1 MWVRILTA
9 AVLLGLF
16 IPLSVWLSVSGF
28 VVLCVGVL
36 ALCLWEW
43 TGLLRLA
50 IGPRAAAVAFFLALT
65 VPLVRDPFFSP
76 WVLMDWFLLPICLA
90 WLILLPMALRR
101 RRTPVGWPGLAL
113 AVGLTFGCVAAV
125 WLARQEGLA
134 FLLSIALL
142 VWVADS
148 GAYFCGRAF
157 GQRRLAPTISPGKT
171 WEGVGGAVCGNL
183 ALVAVS
189 SEFWPQSWAAVL
201 RDGNG
206 WGYLVGTTLMVT
218 AVAVMADLHESLLKR
233 QANVKDSGRL
243 LPGHGG
249 FFDRL
254 DAVLAVLPFAVFFF
268 AVS

>member
-1 MWVRILTA
+1 M
-9 AVLLGLF
+9 
-16 IPLSVWLSVSGF
+16 
-28 VVLCVGVL
+28 
-36 ALCLWEW
+36 
-43 TGLLRLA
+43 
-50 IGPRAAAVAFFLALT
+50 
-65 VPLVRDPFFSP
+65 
-76 WVLMDWFLLPICLA
+76 
-90 WLILLPMALRR
+90 
-101 RRTPVGWPGLAL
+101 GWPGLAL

-142 VWVADS
+142 VWVADT

-171 WEGVGGAVCGNL
+171 WEGVGGAVSGNL
-183 ALVAVS
+183 VLVAVS

-201 RDGNG
+201 RDGSG
-206 WGYLVGTTLMVT
+206 WGYLVGTTLMLT
-218 AVAVMADLHESLLKR
+218 AVAVMADLHQSLLKR